1 MKDKVLTDPRKLMA
15 VELKGKGIDIEKIC
29 VPHRVYLLADDIF
42 DNMVRLDCGEYKF
55 PIGGKLWVL
64 KDNPKVGFIKSMM
77 CSPAI
82 ATQAEDLIACGV
94 KELIHVGY
102 AGGLQKEMK
111 PGDIV
116 ITDGAYNDTAVA
128 RLYGFDQKIIEST
141 VTLSMEL
148 QEMFIKKQIPVLRG
162 KTWTTDAGY
171 HETVGQVQY
180 YRNKKALCVELEGVG
195 LFTIAKYRECL
206 ASAVYIVSD
215 VFNEEHWCL
224 GWEENVISD
233 AVNTVLET
241 LIGNGVK

>member
-1 MKDKVLTDPRKLMA
+1 MDKVLTDPRELMTI
-15 VELKGKGIDIEKIC
+15 ELKGKGIDIEKIN
-29 VPHRVYLLADDIF
+29 VPQRVYFLADDIF
-42 DNMVRLDCGEYKF
+42 DNMVKFDCGEYKF
-55 PIGGKLWVL
+55 PIGGGLWVL

-128 RLYGFDQKIIEST
+128 RLYGFDYEIIEST
-141 VTLSMEL
+141 LELSSEL
-148 QEMFIKKQIPVLRG
+148 QDTFIKEQISILRG

-171 HETVGQVQY
+171 HETVGQIQY
-180 YRNKKALCVELEGVG
+180 YRNKKALCVEMEGVG
-195 LFTIAKYRECL
+195 LFTIAKYRDCM
-206 ASAVYIVSD
+206 ASAIYIVSD
-215 VFNEEHWCL
+215 VFDEEDWCL
-224 GWEENVISD
+224 GWGGDAIPNSVNSVLKALIENSTI
-233 AVNTVLET
+233 
-241 LIGNGVK
+241 